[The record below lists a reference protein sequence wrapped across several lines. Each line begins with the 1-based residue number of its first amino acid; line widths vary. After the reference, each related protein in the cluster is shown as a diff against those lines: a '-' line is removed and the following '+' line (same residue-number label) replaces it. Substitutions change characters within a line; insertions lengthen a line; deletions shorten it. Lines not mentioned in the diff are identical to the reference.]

1 MESTQNL
8 ECGYELVFLILWP
21 KSHVYNQAQVMLPS
35 KHHNLSVKQ
44 SNVSEAG
51 KFVGWLKDFVEGV
64 SYQDLE

>member
-1 MESTQNL
+1 
-8 ECGYELVFLILWP
+8 
-21 KSHVYNQAQVMLPS
+21 MLPS